1 MWDEGSGTDHV
12 PAFVLSAHTPAGITV
27 STSYN
32 HYSLLRT
39 TEEITAVPLLG
50 NAASAASMRSAFSL

>member
-1 MWDEGSGTDHV
+1 
-12 PAFVLSAHTPAGITV
+12 VLSAHTPAGITV
-27 STSYN
+27 GTSYN

-50 NAASAASMRSAFSL
+50 NAAGAASMRTAFSL